1 MRLLGLCLT
10 LTPESLILRD
20 VKRFIY
26 LVGKSD
32 PHSESIQA
40 IRRLGYNVGI
50 FQDSNLTL
58 KHPESY
64 DTIIPIDFSRLDEQI
79 AHLNADEL
87 AIDGLVCTFENYVIA
102 KCKLALHLGLPSS
115 SVASAEM
122 ATDKYL
128 MRQAFLR
135 EDSTITPR
143 FATIA
148 SKEELL
154 AFAAT
159 TVYPLIIKPTNLVKS
174 LLVMRCNNQEEL
186 LENFAYA
193 EATIGELY
201 RKYNIYDRTP
211 QLIVEEFITGKSCS
225 VAAFVD
231 HEGTPHFCEGIVS
244 LTTAHEHGVA
254 DTYLYSRQLPSE
266 VGEALSKKI
275 FAVSE
280 KGVKALD
287 MRSTPAHIELMY
299 DGEDVKIIEIGAR
312 IGGYRPR
319 MYKYSYG
326 MNLIDQEVT
335 LAIKQL
341 PSLSGSFQAYSAVFE
356 LFPETEGSFVKIDT
370 ALATPDAFRYFHTQ
384 PEGQRIG
391 PAKNGYKAAATI
403 IIVNKDKAA
412 FDALCHQVD
421 RMRVEVV

>member
-1 MRLLGLCLT
+1 M
-10 LTPESLILRD
+10 
-20 VKRFIY
+20 KRFIY

-64 DTIIPIDFSRLDEQI
+64 DTIIPIDFSQLDDEMARLKTS
-79 AHLNADEL
+79 EL
-87 AIDGLVCTFENYVIA
+87 AIDGLVCTYENYVIA
-102 KCKLALHLGLPSS
+102 KCKLAQYLGLPSS

-122 ATDKYL
+122 ATDKHL

-143 FATIA
+143 FATIS

-154 AFAAT
+154 AFADT

-174 LLVMRCNNQEEL
+174 LLVLRCDNQEEL

-193 EATIGELY
+193 EATIDELY
-201 RKYNIYDRTP
+201 QKYNIYDREP

-231 HEGTPHFCEGIVS
+231 HEGVPHFCEGIVS
-244 LTTAHEHGVA
+244 LTTAHEHGMA

-266 VGEALSKKI
+266 VGDALSQKI
-275 FAVSE
+275 FTVSE

-319 MYKYSYG
+319 MYEYSYG
-326 MNLIDQEVT
+326 MNLIDQEVK

-341 PSLSGSFQAYSAVFE
+341 PNLSGSFQAYSSVFE
-356 LFPETEGSFVKIDT
+356 LFPETEGSFVKINT
-370 ALATPDAFRYFHTQ
+370 ALATTDAFKYFHIR
-384 PEGQRIG
+384 PKEGQLIG
-391 PAKNGYKAAATI
+391 PAKNGHKATATI
-403 IIVNKDKAA
+403 IIVNEDKAT
-412 FDALCHQVD
+412 FDTLCHQVD
-421 RMRVEVV
+421 RMRVEVA